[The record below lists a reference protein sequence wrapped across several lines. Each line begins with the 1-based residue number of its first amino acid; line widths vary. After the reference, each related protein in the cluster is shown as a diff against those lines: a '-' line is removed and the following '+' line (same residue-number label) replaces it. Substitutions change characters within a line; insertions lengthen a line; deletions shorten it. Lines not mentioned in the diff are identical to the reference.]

1 MAKKPQE
8 PKTTTTIEIDPQRLI
23 EALQSAGLDLAKLNF
38 REILGTHVDMDELQS
53 HLNNP
58 HVRVSIKTDN
68 NRESTK
74 ES

>member
-1 MAKKPQE
+1 MANKLQE
-8 PKTTTTIEIDPQRLI
+8 PKTTTTIEIDPERLI

-53 HLNNP
+53 HLNSP
-58 HVRVSIKTDN
+58 HVSVSIKTDN
-68 NRESTK
+68 NHGSAK